1 MERLK
6 RGREAGKSQF
16 LGDLVGGMAERGDI
30 GVNLG
35 WEVCFFGR
43 EFFNEFLMFDF
54 GKGIKLFH

>member
-16 LGDLVGGMAERGDI
+16 LGDLVGGMAERGYRCKP
-30 GVNLG
+30 GVGGLL
-35 WEVCFFGR
+35 FGR

>member
-1 MERLK
+1 MGKNPFFTSCMERLK

-35 WEVCFFGR
+35 WEVCFLGG
-43 EFFNEFLMFDF
+43 NFLMSS
-54 GKGIKLFH
+54 